1 MEEIQEYLPENLFWV
16 EEKGI
21 VQGKG
26 EKEKR
31 VANAVPIVKK
41 RISFE
46 QPAAG
51 IARKVVV
58 IQYLDCNNTWVG
70 ELQEMEEADI
80 MNGNF
85 MRSLPIEVQADNKR
99 IAKATFL
106 KMIQGQA
113 AKKLVEKVKQYP
125 FGWYEK
131 EFHLGEERR
140 EILQGQEYRAAIH
153 VADIITQRNQAVTAL
168 VLAAVHG
175 PMKHILE
182 AAEIGHDFVTFLA
195 GPTGIGKTALAKKIC
210 GYLNK
215 PIVLALSSER
225 KNLRKTIQKLTDVT
239 IVVDDFNTSA
249 SDRMVSRQLQIVSE
263 IIQGECDA
271 GDVVLDETSAGKRN
285 HNTHLVIT
293 SESIICNVSTMN
305 RCFLVNM
312 QEAVS
317 DYLWEKISGMDKQ
330 QDFSIF
336 MQSFLGYI
344 GKNYDTAV
352 QGCREDF
359 KYYKQHAKKQ
369 ISSNGTSANRVAET
383 LAVQYV
389 LKKQMINYFKTVGL
403 DDKLCLKVDI
413 CIDKGIAG
421 SGQELQQELNK
432 MVSKEEYMEFLPIL
446 YLIVKPETG
455 YKMAK
460 SEKLYLKTI
469 KKGKDLAGFQHVKGY
484 VSFRPSH
491 MCSLIAKMLDI
502 DTVSVS
508 ALGKEL
514 SHYHLAHVDGSEQK
528 QSCRWHTEG
537 KYYHVHIQQLI
548 ELIEGECKDIDS
560 MIEYVEDG
568 EQWSY

>member
-1 MEEIQEYLPENLFWV
+1 M
-16 EEKGI
+16 
-21 VQGKG
+21 
-26 EKEKR
+26 
-31 VANAVPIVKK
+31 
-41 RISFE
+41 
-46 QPAAG
+46 
-51 IARKVVV
+51 
-58 IQYLDCNNTWVG
+58 
-70 ELQEMEEADI
+70 
-80 MNGNF
+80 
-85 MRSLPIEVQADNKR
+85 
-99 IAKATFL
+99 
-106 KMIQGQA
+106 
-113 AKKLVEKVKQYP
+113 
-125 FGWYEK
+125 
-131 EFHLGEERR
+131 
-140 EILQGQEYRAAIH
+140 
-153 VADIITQRNQAVTAL
+153 

-225 KNLRKTIQKLTDVT
+225 KNLRKTIQNLTDVT

-359 KYYKQHAKKQ
+359 KYYKQHAKEQ

-403 DDKLCLKVDI
+403 AGKLCLKVDI

-446 YLIVKPETG
+446 YLIVKSETG

-469 KKGKDLAGFQHVKGY
+469 KKGRDLAGFQQVKG
-484 VSFRPSH
+484 VCQF
-491 MCSLIAKMLDI
+491 
-502 DTVSVS
+502 
-508 ALGKEL
+508 
-514 SHYHLAHVDGSEQK
+514 
-528 QSCRWHTEG
+528 
-537 KYYHVHIQQLI
+537 
-548 ELIEGECKDIDS
+548 
-560 MIEYVEDG
+560 
-568 EQWSY
+568 